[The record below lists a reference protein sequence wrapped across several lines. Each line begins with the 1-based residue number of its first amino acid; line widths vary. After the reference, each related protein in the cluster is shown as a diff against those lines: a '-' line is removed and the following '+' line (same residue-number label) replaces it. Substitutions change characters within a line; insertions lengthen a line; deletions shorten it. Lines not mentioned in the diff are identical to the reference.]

1 MRLTMKRILGF
12 AALGVAAMPSLA
24 EAQRTFPI
32 SERPLSD
39 DLDPA
44 AVKVWPGG
52 VTSQADI
59 RYAAVSGYRR
69 LTLDLYMPPSTG
81 EAKPLILYVHGG
93 GWMNSDSRHMGAIAD
108 LPALFAQLA
117 GEGFVVAS
125 IEYRHGKEARF
136 PAQVQDVRAA
146 LRFLKENATRFGID
160 PARTGIMGGS
170 AGAHLASLAA
180 LSCGDKSLD
189 ASDTKA
195 PEGSECVQAFVG
207 WYGVY
212 DASALAAERPTG
224 RDGAIEALM
233 GCDGTCPTDKL
244 AAVSPVTYLD
254 RRDPPTLLIHGTEDK
269 VVPVSQSRLLEA
281 RMKAA
286 GVPVQAIYIS
296 GVDHSFIG
304 KTPAEIRS
312 ATLQAVNASFD
323 FFHQKLDRKK

>member
-1 MRLTMKRILGF
+1 MGLAMKR
-12 AALGVAAMPSLA
+12 ALGVAIFGITLLPAMAS
-24 EAQRTFPI
+24 AQRTFPVA
-32 SERPLSD
+32 ERPLSD
-39 DLDPA
+39 DVDPGA
-44 AVKVWPGG
+44 LKVWPGG
-52 VTSQADI
+52 VTSQSDV
-59 RYAAVSGYRR
+59 RYDAVSGYRR

-136 PAQVQDVRAA
+136 PAQAHDVRAA
-146 LRFLKENATRFGID
+146 LRFLKGNAARFGID

-170 AGAHLASLAA
+170 AGAHLAGLAA

-189 ASDTKA
+189 PADSKA

-212 DASALAAERPTG
+212 DAAALAAERPTG

-233 GCDGTCPTDKL
+233 GCEGTCAADKL
-244 AAVSPVTYLD
+244 AMVSPVSYID

-269 VVPVSQSRLLEA
+269 VVPASQSRLLEA
-281 RMKAA
+281 RLKAA
-286 GVPVQAIYIS
+286 GVPVQAIYIPA
-296 GVDHSFIG
+296 VDHSFIG
-304 KTPAEIRS
+304 KTPAETRS

-323 FFHQKLDRKK
+323 FFHEKLDRQK